1 MSGNDPW
8 AKHKA
13 AAQSEAPQADTSEET
28 PTVETSPVENQAVEK
43 PAVENPAIESPAVE
57 SPVAEKQA
65 KQNSEAKTRKTM
77 TRSSSEGKTA
87 KAASPY
93 FSQSAASPDALTC
106 PKCHQILTQDG
117 RNWRCADGHSYDT
130 AKQGYVNL
138 LLVDQKKSKHPGD
151 DMDMVRARAEF
162 LDAGYYQ
169 PISGALNQMVSEQ
182 MASQGPAANLLDI
195 GCGDGWYTAN
205 LKQALSEE
213 TQITGLDI
221 SRDAVKYA
229 TRRSK
234 AIRWIV
240 ASGARPPVPQH
251 SQNAIVTL
259 FTPLMPQGL
268 DYALAE
274 NGFVMTASTG
284 PRHLSELRERIY
296 TDVRDEFWSPVQQLQ
311 DAGFDCVAEQP
322 VNFRFR
328 PADTDALINLLNMTP
343 HRWKVSPDKVTA
355 LKAQDTFEVEADVT
369 LHCFRRKNRTH
380 DQS

>member
-13 AAQSEAPQADTSEET
+13 ATQSETPQADLPEET
-28 PTVETSPVENQAVEK
+28 STTETSPVES
-43 PAVENPAIESPAVE
+43 PAIESSTAE
-57 SPVAEKQA
+57 CPVAET
-65 KQNSEAKTRKTM
+65 EAEQKPEATTRKTL
-77 TRSSSEGKTA
+77 TRSSTAGKAA
-87 KAASPY
+87 KATSPS
-93 FSQSAASPDALTC
+93 FTDAAAPPGTLTC
-106 PKCHQILTQDG
+106 PKCHQNLTQKD

-151 DMDMVRARAEF
+151 DMDMVRARADF

-169 PISGALNQMVSEQ
+169 PISDALNRMISEQ
-182 MASQGPAANLLDI
+182 IATRGPVTSLLDI

-205 LKQALSEE
+205 LQQALGKE
-213 TQITGLDI
+213 THITGLDI

-229 TRRSK
+229 TRRNKS
-234 AIRWIV
+234 IRWIV

-251 SQNAIVTL
+251 SQDAIVTL
-259 FTPLMPQGL
+259 FTPLMPQGF
-268 DYALAE
+268 DHALAE

-284 PRHLSELRERIY
+284 LRHLSELRERIY
-296 TDVRDEFWSPVQQLQ
+296 TDVRDDFWSPVQQLQ

-328 PADTDALINLLNMTP
+328 PADTDTLINLLNMTP
-343 HRWKVSPDKVTA
+343 HRWRVSPDKVTA

>member
-13 AAQSEAPQADTSEET
+13 ATQSEAPQADPTEET
-28 PTVETSPVENQAVEK
+28 ATGRT
-43 PAVENPAIESPAVE
+43 PAVE
-57 SPVAEKQA
+57 SPTVESQTVESPATETQAEQK
-65 KQNSEAKTRKTM
+65 SEAKTRKTL
-77 TRSSSEGKTA
+77 TRSMTVSKAEQTTSSSFTDSSIPPGT
-87 KAASPY
+87 
-93 FSQSAASPDALTC
+93 LTC
-106 PKCHQILTQDG
+106 PKCHQILTQKD

-130 AKQGYVNL
+130 SRQGYVNL

-151 DMDMVRARAEF
+151 DMDMVRARADF

-169 PISGALNQMVSEQ
+169 PITDALNHMVSEQ
-182 MASQGPAANLLDI
+182 IAAHGPVTNLLDI

-205 LKQALSEE
+205 LLQALGD
-213 TQITGLDI
+213 QPCITGLDI

-284 PRHLSELRERIY
+284 PHHLSELRERIY
-296 TDVRDEFWSPVQQLQ
+296 TDVRGEFWSPVQQLQ

-355 LKAQDTFEVEADVT
+355 LKAQDAFEVEADVT